1 MSVHKKLMAVRCD
14 LLRRKL
20 EKSGHNKFAGY
31 KYFELGDFLPAT
43 MDLFYKHGI
52 CGVVSYDNEFARLC
66 ITDVEDGTVIVI
78 TSPMATATL
87 KGAHDIQNLGAVE
100 TYQRRYLWMT
110 ALELTENDPIDST
123 AGSEPPPKPT
133 SIPKKDIPQPIVKS
147 DVQVAKE
154 QKKVDHEIVLPDP
167 FAIHIDTK
175 NDTLAPEDYIS
186 ILMEGSRFQIEN
198 ANNAE
203 DLKMIFQ
210 VNKSHFEKLKEIDSS
225 QFVSVLGLF
234 KQRKEALNGV

>member
-1 MSVHKKLMAVRCD
+1 MSVHKKLMQVRVE
-14 LLRRKL
+14 LAHLGPQR
-20 EKSGHNKFAGY
+20 SGHNKFAGY
-31 KYFELGDFLPAT
+31 KYFELGDFIPQA
-43 MDLFYKHGI
+43 MELFLKHGL
-52 CGVVSYDNEFARLC
+52 CGVVSYAPDEATLC
-66 ITDVEDGTVIVI
+66 ITDVEDSTVIVI
-78 TSPMATATL
+78 HSPMATAAL

-100 TYQRRYLWMT
+100 SYQRRYLWMT
-110 ALELTENDPIDST
+110 ALELTETDPIDS
-123 AGSEPPPKPT
+123 AEPL

-147 DVQVAKE
+147 DAQVAKE

-198 ANNAE
+198 AKNAD

-210 VNKSHFEKLKEIDSS
+210 VNKSHFDKLKEIDSS

-234 KQRKEALNGV
+234 KERKEAFNGV

>member
-1 MSVHKKLMAVRCD
+1 MAVRCD

-78 TSPMATATL
+78 TSPMATAAL

-147 DVQVAKE
+147 DEQVAKE
-154 QKKVDHEIVLPDP
+154 QRKVDHETVLKDP
-167 FAIHIDTK
+167 FSIHIDTQ
-175 NDTLAPEDYIS
+175 NDTLAPEDYVGVLLEAS
-186 ILMEGSRFQIEN
+186 KLQLEN
-198 ANNAE
+198 AKDAE
-203 DLKMIFQ
+203 DVKMIYQ
-210 VNKSHFEKLKEIDSS
+210 VNRKHFDKLKDIDAS
-225 QFVSVLGLF
+225 QHVTILGLF
-234 KQRKEALNGV
+234 KERKEALNGV

>member
-1 MSVHKKLMAVRCD
+1 MSVHKKLMQARVELAHLGPQR
-14 LLRRKL
+14 
-20 EKSGHNKFAGY
+20 SGHNKFAGY
-31 KYFELGDFLPAT
+31 KYFELGDFIPQA
-43 MDLFYKHGI
+43 MELFLKHGL
-52 CGVVSYDNEFARLC
+52 CGVVSYSTNFATLT
-66 ITDVEDGTVIVI
+66 ITDVDDQTEIVI
-78 TSPMATATL
+78 TSPMATAAL

-100 TYQRRYLWMT
+100 SYQRRYLWMA
-110 ALELTENDPIDST
+110 ALELTETDPIDS
-123 AGSEPPPKPT
+123 AEPLP
-133 SIPKKDIPQPIVKS
+133 IPKKDIPQPIVKS

-210 VNKSHFEKLKEIDSS
+210 VNKSHFDKLKEIDSS